1 MTNDLNNFL
10 WAENEKFEK
19 EFEDKSDERYGI
31 AKHINSMVGRQVD
44 WINYHDTRLINF
56 VLDLVE
62 KEVDKIEV
70 KKFGRYTIEKDAEE
84 IINTIVNETKKC
96 VSTIINNLRV

>member
-1 MTNDLNNFL
+1 MTNDLKNFL
-10 WAENEKFEK
+10 EEKKK
-19 EFEDKSDERYGI
+19 EFESQFVTKNTNDWDRLKGVRSQEPL
-31 AKHINSMVGRQVD
+31 N
-44 WINYHDTRLINF
+44 WINDVILDTHNF

-62 KEVDKIEV
+62 REVDKIEV

>member
-1 MTNDLNNFL
+1 MTNDLKNFL
-10 WAENEKFEK
+10 EGEK
-19 EFEDKSDERYGI
+19 EIDYQLFCFDKEDESWSINEERL
-31 AKHINSMVGRQVD
+31 KER
-44 WINYHDTRLINF
+44 DTRLINF